1 VNVPELL
8 AGKRICVCAGSGGVG
23 KTTTS
28 AVIGL
33 GMAARGLRVCV
44 ITIDPARR
52 LATALGLEELG
63 NQPRRVE
70 AAPFEQAGLTVRG
83 ELWAMML
90 DPKRTFD
97 DLIDASAPTPERA
110 AAIKAN
116 GIYAQLSS
124 AVAGSQEFTAVS
136 KLFELAESGDFDLLV
151 LDTPPARNALD
162 FIDAPRR
169 LTGFLD
175 GRALAALR
183 RPTGLGIRLVG
194 VGVAPLMA
202 GLRRLTGVDLVG
214 DITTFFGLLG
224 PMTETFSRRAR
235 AVEALLRSPQTA
247 FLLVAS
253 AQRESIDEAIWFRQT
268 LAAGGL
274 PFAGVVVNRFHHA
287 LGPCGPSGSPG
298 AGGTTGELSDG
309 LDGLT
314 AALAARLNGEP
325 DLAVRVAAAYADH
338 QQLTARDGANLARL
352 TAGLDGEPVLT
363 VPQFDTAI
371 SDVGGLARM
380 HAYLFGSD
388 AERARLI
395 TRAGCVSA
403 PGV

>member
-52 LATALGLEELG
+52 LAHALGLEELG
-63 NQPRRVE
+63 NEPRQVQAERFLE
-70 AAPFEQAGLTVRG
+70 AGLEFQG

-97 DLIDASAPTPERA
+97 DLIDETAPSPERA
-110 AAIKAN
+110 AAIKEN
-116 GIYAQLSS
+116 GIYQQLSS

-136 KLFELAESGDFDLLV
+136 KLYELAESGRFDLLV

-162 FIDAPRR
+162 FIEAPRR
-169 LTGFLD
+169 LTGFLE
-175 GRALAALR
+175 GRALQALL
-183 RPTGLGIRLVG
+183 RPTGFGMRLLG

-202 GLRRLTGVDLVG
+202 GLRRVTGVDLVG

-224 PMTETFSRRAR
+224 PMTEAFSSRAR
-235 AVEALLRSPQTA
+235 SVEVLLRSDQTA
-247 FLLVAS
+247 FVLVAS

-274 PFAGVVVNRFHHA
+274 PFSGVVVNRFHHD
-287 LGPCGPSGSPG
+287 LGGGSSD
-298 AGGTTGELSDG
+298 GELTGRLSELLGGDE
-309 LDGLT
+309 D
-314 AALAARLNGEP
+314 LAAR
-325 DLAVRVAAAYADH
+325 VAANFADYH
-338 QQLTARDGANLARL
+338 VLAARDGANLARL
-352 TAGLDGEPVLT
+352 TSGLDGEPILA
-363 VPQFDTAI
+363 VPQFDSEI
-371 SDVGGLARM
+371 HDVSGLARI
-380 HAYLFGSD
+380 HAYLFGSEE
-388 AERARLI
+388 ERARLI
-395 TRAGCVSA
+395 DQVVA
-403 PGV
+403 